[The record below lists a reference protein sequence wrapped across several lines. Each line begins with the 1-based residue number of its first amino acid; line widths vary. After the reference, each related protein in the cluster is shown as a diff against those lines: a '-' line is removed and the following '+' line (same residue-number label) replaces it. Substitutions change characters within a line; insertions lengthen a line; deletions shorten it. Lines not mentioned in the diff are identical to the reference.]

1 MSLTSIITDIFS
13 WQSMI
18 KSREIRNHITCHV
31 KYNIIFCVWRQND
44 IICVWRQNH
53 TICMTPEWHYMCVTP
68 ESHYLCDARITLS
81 VYDTRMTLYVSDAR
95 MTLYVSDA
103 RITLSMWRQ
112 NHTIYVCDTIIT
124 LSVCDI
130 SIKRRATSYIYILW
144 KQLQTLQHC
153 NTFYLMQAAVLTVYK
168 WWNLYLIIQI
178 ILSDKLNYNIFNIH
192 IWGLLSATCK
202 GISKYWIYVK
212 PSRISNLK
220 LPYICSCRVALSLQ
234 CVREDFVLSYYHIN
248 ITWKVLFDNS
258 MPFYDTF
265 LRLSGTLI
273 PAPNNLTT

>member
-1 MSLTSIITDIFS
+1 MASES
-13 WQSMI
+13 
-18 KSREIRNHITCHV
+18 
-31 KYNIIFCVWRQND
+31 
-44 IICVWRQNH
+44 
-53 TICMTPEWHYMCVTP
+53 HYLCVTP
-68 ESHYLCDARITLS
+68 ESHYLCVTPESHYLCVTSESHYMCVTLESHYLCVTSASKDAR
-81 VYDTRMTLYVSDAR
+81 
-95 MTLYVSDA
+95 
-103 RITLSMWRQ
+103 
-112 NHTIYVCDTIIT
+112 HH
-124 LSVCDI
+124 
-130 SIKRRATSYIYILW
+130 IYILW

-168 WWNLYLIIQI
+168 WWNLHLIIQI

-202 GISKYWIYVK
+202 GISTWWIYVK

-220 LPYICSCRVALSLQ
+220 LSYICSCRVALSLQ

-265 LRLSGTLI
+265 FALIYYLHLGSMDCTLHRYCEPLI
-273 PAPNNLTT
+273 TPVIRYCHGIIHCFV